1 MLRNGSRRTSL
12 SLLAALM
19 LGTWSVALA
28 DDDPPT
34 ISIRQ
39 RATLVSPVEIAVVV
53 EVNCGDGPSTAEVTV
68 AARQGELTG
77 DGMMAFNSNGTKQ
90 VISVSVVG
98 GPFVPGRAVASAQLA
113 CSTLLEGLILGAPIK
128 IIAPSPW

>member
-53 EVNCGDGPSTAEVTV
+53 EVNCGDGPSTA
-68 AARQGELTG
+68 AG
-77 DGMMAFNSNGTKQ
+77 
-90 VISVSVVG
+90 VSVVVRQG
-98 GPFVPGRAVASAQLA
+98 DLTSNGSMVFNSTGARQEILVSVVPGPFAPGRAIASAQLGCA
-113 CSTLLEGLILGAPIK
+113 TLLEGLILGATIK
-128 IIAPSPW
+128 ITAP